1 MLQVQDFLNGLTVEG
16 GIGEYGP
23 DEHVSPPE
31 RVADA
36 LAAAE
41 VRDVE
46 PQVAEPIVRLEQRE
60 VGVISIKLQTT
71 KYG

>member
-16 GIGEYGP
+16 GVGEYGS
-23 DEHVSPPE
+23 DEHVGPPE

-46 PQVAEPIVRLEQRE
+46 SQVAEPIVRLEQGE
-60 VGVISIKLQTT
+60 VGVVSVELQVT
-71 KYG
+71 